1 MSDRRSFRT
10 SHCSTLAAAPDPADP
25 ARRAFL
31 AVLSVAAVAGPCSA
45 LATGAGRGFPTS
57 VTLTP
62 GGVPLL
68 RTGSG
73 RFRFFFVPY
82 YDCALYAAP
91 GLKDAQTMLA
101 ADAPRRF
108 VIDALRQITAF
119 EFIWGLD
126 QGLADNTPRAELK
139 LIASDIERLRVI
151 VREVGGLARGMRG
164 ALDYV
169 PGTGV
174 RLLLNDAPQGPALGG
189 KALADALF
197 KIWLGE
203 RPLDDALKEALFAG

>member
-1 MSDRRSFRT
+1 MGVDRRLFRA
-10 SHCSTLAAAPDPADP
+10 SRCAAPDLADP

-31 AVLSVAAVAGPCSA
+31 AAMPVAAITVPAAA
-45 LATGAGRGFPTS
+45 LATGTGRGFPAS
-57 VTLTP
+57 VTTMP
-62 GGVPLL
+62 GGASLL
-68 RTGSG
+68 RAGSG

-91 GLKDAQTMLA
+91 GLKDAQSVLA

-126 QGLADNTPRAELK
+126 QGIADNTPRAELK
-139 LIASDIERLRVI
+139 LLAADLERVRVI

-164 ALDYV
+164 VLDYV

-174 RLLLNDAPQGPALGG
+174 RLLLNDAPQGPAFGG

-197 KIWLGE
+197 RIWLGE